1 MTRMGFLLIVLFS
14 TKIGFGQNSEYY
26 KEEISKYTK
35 IIESEPRNARAYLN
49 RANSKEE
56 LKDYVGAI
64 SDYTKVI
71 ELESVYESEINKG
84 WYIKGQLIN
93 SAYNNR
99 GTVKYLLKDYTGA
112 IADYNKVIEINPDDA
127 ITYYNRGNA
136 KSDLKDYRGAI
147 EDYTKTIDLIGFP
160 KAYLTRGLAK
170 IKLGQK
176 DSGCLDLSKAGELG
190 LTEAYGVIKKF
201 CQ

>member
-1 MTRMGFLLIVLFS
+1 MTRMVFLLIVLLSTYVGFS
-14 TKIGFGQNSEYY
+14 QNSEYY
-26 KEEISKYTK
+26 KEEIGKYTK
-35 IIESEPRNARAYLN
+35 IIESEPKNARAYLN

-56 LKDYVGAI
+56 LKDHVGAI

-71 ELESVYESEINKG
+71 ELESVYESEIDKG
-84 WYIKGQLIN
+84 WYIKGQLIT

-99 GTVKYLLKDYTGA
+99 GTIKYSIKDYTEA
-112 IADYNKVIEINPDDA
+112 IADYNKVIEINPNDGL
-127 ITYYNRGNA
+127 TYFNRGNA

-147 EDYTKTIDLIGFP
+147 ADYTKTIYINGFP

-170 IKLGQK
+170 IKIGQK

-190 LTEAYGVIKKF
+190 ISEAYEVIKKY